1 VDASAPPIID
11 PYINRDLSQL
21 EFNRRV
27 LAQVSEP
34 STPILERLRFLCISS
49 TNLDEFF
56 EIRVAALKQRL
67 ELGAPAPGPDK
78 LTPLQLMDEVRQR
91 SLVLVREQYDLLNGT
106 ILPGLERERIRFL
119 KREHWT
125 PAQRK
130 WLGGYF
136 EQEVVPVLTPLT
148 LDPSRPFP
156 RMLNKSLN
164 FIVRLKGKDAFGRTR
179 HRAVVQAPRSLPR
192 ILRVPDEC
200 ATPGG
205 EDYVLLSS
213 IIHAHVAELFPGLKV
228 EGCYQFRVTRNSNL
242 YVDTEEVDDLV
253 LALQGQLAASRY
265 GAAVR
270 LEINKDCP
278 EDLCDFLLDHFD
290 LDRNDLFTVDGPV
303 NLNRL
308 ATICD
313 MARRPELCYPSF
325 SPGLPP
331 ALKAEDDIF
340 EVLKRQNLLLHHPY
354 QSFAPVVDF
363 VARAAAD
370 PNVLAIKQT
379 LYRTGAESPFVDHL
393 VSAARAGK
401 EVTVVVELMARFDEA
416 ANISLATRLQEAG
429 AHVVYGLVGYKTHA
443 KMALVVRREQGKLVR
458 YVHLGT
464 GNYHPGTAR
473 LYTDYGFM
481 SCNRQLGEDVHK
493 MFMQLTSLTA
503 ATDLHRILTAPFS
516 LFDALI
522 QRIEREIEHAGCG
535 RQARIVAKLNALTE
549 PGIIDALYR
558 ASAAGVRV
566 DLIVRGICS
575 LRPAVPGLS
584 ENIRVRSIV
593 GRFLEHSRVY
603 YFHNG
608 GDEEY
613 FCSSA
618 DWMDR
623 NFFRRTEV
631 CFPIRQRA
639 LKERLKSELDLLLA
653 DNCQAWLLLG
663 DGAYEKCEPRH
674 GEAVSAQQTLLSE
687 LAGPIQES
695 APHSNR
701 RLNPIR

>member
-1 VDASAPPIID
+1 MDASAPPVID
-11 PYINRDLSQL
+11 PYINRDLSLL

-27 LAQVSEP
+27 LAQVSDP
-34 STPILERLRFLCISS
+34 SVPTLERLRFLCISS

-56 EIRVAALKQRL
+56 EIRVAALKQRH

-78 LTPLQLMDEVRQR
+78 LTPQQLIDRIREQSL
-91 SLVLVREQYDLLNGT
+91 SLVQQQYRLLNET
-106 ILPGLERERIRFL
+106 ILPGLQEQHIRFL
-119 KREHWT
+119 PRERWT
-125 PAQRK
+125 PAQRR
-130 WLGGYF
+130 WLNGYF
-136 EQEVVPVLTPLT
+136 EDEIVPVLTPLT

-164 FIVRLKGKDAFGRTR
+164 FVVRLKGRDAFGRTR

-192 ILRVPDEC
+192 IIRVPDEHC
-200 ATPGG
+200 EPG
-205 EDYVLLSS
+205 DNYVLLSS
-213 IIHAHVAELFPGLKV
+213 IIHAHVDELFPGLQV

-242 YVDTEEVDDLV
+242 YVDNEEVDDLV

-270 LEINKDCP
+270 LEVGKDCP
-278 EDLCDFLLDHFD
+278 EELSDFLLDHFD
-290 LDRNDLFTVDGPV
+290 LERSDLFAVDGPV

-308 ATICD
+308 AAICD
-313 MARRPELCYPSF
+313 TARRPELCYPPF
-325 SPGLPP
+325 TPGLPA
-331 ALKAEDDIF
+331 ALRAEEDIF
-340 EVLKRQNLLLHHPY
+340 SVLKRQNLLLHHPY

-363 VARAAAD
+363 IARAAAD

-393 VSAARAGK
+393 VNAARAGK

-429 AHVVYGLVGYKTHA
+429 AHVVYGLVGYKTHG
-443 KMALVVRREQGKLVR
+443 KMALVVRREHGKLVR

-481 SCNRQLGEDVHK
+481 SASRQIGEDVHK
-493 MFMQLTSLTA
+493 VFMQLTSLTA
-503 ATDLHRILTAPFS
+503 ARDVSRVLTAPFL
-516 LFDALI
+516 LFDAMRE
-522 QRIEREIEHAGCG
+522 RIEREAEHANHG
-535 RQARIVAKLNALTE
+535 RPARIIVKVNALTE
-549 PGIIDALYR
+549 PGIIDALYQ
-558 ASAAGVRV
+558 ASSAGVKI

-575 LRPAVPGLS
+575 LRPGVRGLS
-584 ENIRVRSIV
+584 DNIRVRSII

-603 YFHNG
+603 YFENG
-608 GDEEY
+608 GNEEY

-631 CFPIRQRA
+631 CFPVRRRA
-639 LKERLKSELDLLLA
+639 LKKRLRADLDLLLA
-653 DNCQAWLLLG
+653 DNCQAWSLCG
-663 DGAYEKCEPRH
+663 DGSYEKCGADPE
-674 GEAVSAQQTLLSE
+674 EELVSAQQALLSE
-687 LAGPIQES
+687 LAGP
-695 APHSNR
+695 P
-701 RLNPIR
+701 